1 MASNVDSEVRR
12 LVDSFAA
19 ELTDLIQQAVEDAVR
34 GALRSSP
41 ASSGGRGKK
50 KAAKKGGARRGRPPG
65 KAGKARKTSKKK
77 GAASATAT
85 TGGVKRG
92 KRTKAGWVRR
102 SPEYLDDLERRL
114 YGEIKKKG
122 DRRIEE
128 IAKSMGE
135 PTRNLALPAK
145 KLIAAKKVKTKGQKR
160 ATRYSAT

>member
-12 LVDSFAA
+12 LVDTFAA
-19 ELTDLIQQAVEDAVR
+19 DLTDLIQQAVEDAVR

-50 KAAKKGGARRGRPPG
+50 AAKKGGARRGRPPG

-77 GAASATAT
+77 ASAASATAT
-85 TGGVKRG
+85 AGGVKRG